1 MKEKTKRLMLSYRKR
16 IQLILKYFRSGPNL
30 FSLSLC
36 VAAAVVII
44 SSTNNETISD
54 IGNFEAGK
62 VADRDIIASADFSF
76 YDEEATRQK
85 LEAVFKQIPAVFKFS
100 EEANANMLEAWNKFC
115 DFSIGAGTGSAAR
128 LAIEAEYPGNFSSE
142 TLNIYLSASD
152 RRAFKEYGGEVLN
165 EIMNRGVFSIPPEE
179 IKHYNADTAELLR
192 TNEDGLHRDIVS
204 YSEVITIAN
213 VRSTLSEIIRGME
226 ASVPFKTAGV
236 NLLRPF
242 VTENVFFL
250 YSESEKRI
258 EEARA
263 STSPV
268 IRNIEQG
275 KRIIRKGFII
285 TEAEMDELQALYQ
298 SFPKRDP
305 RNIIGYVFL
314 ILLLYTLYM
323 ILSGP
328 IILGRELNNS
338 ERYMLATITGS
349 YIIASVLLNSISPGF
364 EGFPVSL
371 TIPTALFIMLLAVFM
386 GTRPAMIMAL
396 ALPLGAYFSGAFDNH
411 SFFIALVSGAAAS
424 TVLHNAQNRMS
435 LIKAGLVIAAANCF
449 AVVVV
454 LLIRQADIYNYPV
467 MIFWAAMNGII
478 CGMLTLGFLPPLEH
492 ALNAVTPFR
501 LMELSD
507 LNAPVLR
514 KLFTAAPGSY
524 SHSLMVANLAE
535 QACQDI
541 GANAL
546 LARVGAYYHDIGKM
560 ENPDYFVENQSEHN
574 KHDEIAPRL
583 SATIIRSHVKL
594 GVEKAHDL
602 GLPKDVISIIAE
614 HHGNSVISW
623 FYNKASEQE
632 EIVNTEDFTYP
643 GTPPRSKES
652 AVVMLADITEAAVR
666 TLIKPTAGKI
676 DKFIQQLFD
685 DKIDHGQL
693 SESDLSFRDL
703 EIIKKAF
710 VRVLAGY
717 YHSRIE
723 YPKQKEEKDSGE

>member
-1 MKEKTKRLMLSYRKR
+1 MKEKSKRLMLIIRKNT
-16 IQLILKYFRSGPNL
+16 QLFFKLFRSGPNL
-30 FSLSLC
+30 FSFALC
-36 VAAAVVII
+36 IIAAVVII
-44 SSTNNETISD
+44 SSTNSETISD
-54 IGNFEAGK
+54 ISNFEAGK
-62 VADRDIIASADFSF
+62 VADRDITASAAFSF
-76 YDEEATRQK
+76 HDEEATKQK
-85 LEAVFKQIPAVFKFS
+85 LETVFKQIPAVFRFS
-100 EEANANMLEAWNKFC
+100 DEANTNMLEKWNKFC
-115 DFSIGAGTGSAAR
+115 DFSVTAGTGPAAR
-128 LAIEAEYPGNFSSE
+128 LAIEAEYPGYFSNE
-142 TLNIYLSASD
+142 TLDVYLSAGGRES
-152 RRAFKEYGGEVLN
+152 FSGYGTEALN
-165 EIMNRGVFSIPPEE
+165 EIMRRGVFSIPPEE
-179 IKHYNADTAELLR
+179 IKQYNADTAELLR
-192 TNEDGLHRDIVS
+192 VNEAGTQREFVTYNEVTTITNAR
-204 YSEVITIAN
+204 N
-213 VRSTLSEIIRGME
+213 TLSEIIRGME
-226 ASVPFKTAGV
+226 ASVPFKAAGV
-236 NLLRPF
+236 NLLQPF
-242 VTENVFFL
+242 IMENVFFS

-258 EEARA
+258 EEAKK
-263 STSPV
+263 STPPV

-275 KRIIRKGFII
+275 RKIIRKGFII
-285 TEAEMDELQALYQ
+285 TETEINELHSLYK

-314 ILLLYTLYM
+314 VLLLYTLYM
-323 ILSGP
+323 LLTGP

-338 ERYMLATITGS
+338 ERYMLAAITGF
-349 YIIASVLLNSISPGF
+349 YIIGSVLLNNFSLGL

-371 TIPTALFIMLLAVFM
+371 AIPTALFIMLVAVFL

-396 ALPLGAYFSGAFDNH
+396 ALPLGAYFSGAFDYH
-411 SFFIALVSGAAAS
+411 SYLIALVSGAAAS

-435 LIKAGLVIAAANCF
+435 LIKAGIVIAAANCL

-454 LLIRQADIYNYPV
+454 LLMRQSGIYSYPAL
-467 MIFWAAMNGII
+467 IFWAALNGII
-478 CGMLTLGFLPPLEH
+478 SGMLTIGFLPPLEH

-560 ENPDYFVENQSEHN
+560 ENPDYFVENQNEHN

-594 GVEKAHDL
+594 GIEKAHSL

-614 HHGNSVISW
+614 HHGNSIISW
-623 FYNKASEQE
+623 FYNKAVEQGE
-632 EIVNTEDFTYP
+632 TVNAEDFTYP
-643 GTPPRSKES
+643 GNPPRSKES

-666 TLIKPTAGKI
+666 TLTKPTAGKI
-676 DKFIQQLFD
+676 DKFIQQLFE

-693 SESDLSFRDL
+693 SESDLSFREL

-710 VRVLAGY
+710 VKVLAGY

-723 YPKQKEEKDSGE
+723 YPKQKEAE